1 MSAPVTVLVSALDEE
16 ELLPGALAS
25 VAPWAEEIL
34 VVVDP
39 RTKDRTRAIAADA
52 GARVLEHPFESSGAQ
67 TNWGIERC
75 RTDWVFVLDAD
86 ERATAGVRDA
96 IRPVLRD
103 PSHAAY
109 AVRRINLAFGRPLR
123 FGDWGS
129 DEIVRLIDRRHAR
142 FVERAVHGAV
152 TAPSVGRLGGAIEHD
167 TLRSLAQYLPKL
179 DDYALRGAADLLAA
193 GRTSSLL
200 GAVLHAKWRFVRSF
214 VVRLGFLDGA
224 PGFVVAA
231 LAAYGTFLKWALV
244 WESSTQRRQRP

>member
-96 IRPVLRD
+96 IRPRS
-103 PSHAAY
+103 PGPRAT
-109 AVRRINLAFGRPLR
+109 RRTRSVASISRSGAL
-123 FGDWGS
+123 
-129 DEIVRLIDRRHAR
+129 
-142 FVERAVHGAV
+142 FVSG
-152 TAPSVGRLGGAIEHD
+152 T
-167 TLRSLAQYLPKL
+167 
-179 DDYALRGAADLLAA
+179 GAA
-193 GRTSSLL
+193 T
-200 GAVLHAKWRFVRSF
+200 RSC
-214 VVRLGFLDGA
+214 A
-224 PGFVVAA
+224 
-231 LAAYGTFLKWALV
+231 
-244 WESSTQRRQRP
+244 